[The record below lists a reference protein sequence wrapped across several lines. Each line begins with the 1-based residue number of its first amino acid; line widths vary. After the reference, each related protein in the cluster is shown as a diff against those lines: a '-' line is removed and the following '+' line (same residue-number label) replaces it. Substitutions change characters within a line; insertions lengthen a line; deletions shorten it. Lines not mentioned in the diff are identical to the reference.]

1 MKKNLIK
8 WIILFILIICILW
21 IFNYVRNEGKFEK
34 LSHITVGNE
43 LLKER
48 KVVYLSY
55 QFSWKGLGNPTLEKV
70 EFIKNDGTIVAKVGD
85 RVVIK
90 PFISKVDFGSFYEE
104 DAIKEG
110 IVRTLLPVKGFQ
122 PENEFSLALR
132 VNLIDYEL
140 NNDIGTIRITYNKFG
155 QSKFQNIPFDDG
167 LITEE

>member
-8 WIILFILIICILW
+8 WIILFILVICILW
-21 IFNYVRNEGKFEK
+21 IFNYVRNEGEFEK

-55 QFSWKGLGNPTLEKV
+55 QFCWKGLGNPTLEKV
-70 EFIKNDGTIVAKVGD
+70 EFIKNDGTIVAKVDD

-110 IVRTLLPVKGFQ
+110 IVKTLLPVKGFQ

-140 NNDIGTIRITYNKFG
+140 NSDIGTIRITYNKFG
-155 QSKFQNIPFDDG
+155 QSEFQNIPFDDG